1 LTETPAVVI
10 PPAAITRQGEVA
22 KVFVVQE
29 NRAVE
34 KLLELG
40 ESSAAGVEVRKGLA
54 AGESVVLSP
63 GDLADGTPVTTKGT
77 R

>member
-1 LTETPAVVI
+1 MI

-40 ESSAAGVEVRKGLA
+40 ESSAAGVEVRKGLS
-54 AGESVVLSP
+54 AGESVVLAPGELTDGSP
-63 GDLADGTPVTTKGT
+63 VVTKGA